1 MIPAGKFLRVAVLGA
16 ALSAITVVGASAA
29 SVGVGTVTAD
39 ALRLRESASTNSTIL
54 ATAPSGDTVVVLEDA
69 GNGWYKVDYKSIE
82 GYMSGEYLDV
92 QKTADVKIGYG
103 KVNAGGSTL
112 NMRSGPGTSY
122 DRVATL
128 SDGTVVDIVGID
140 NGWYKVTYNGTTGYV
155 SSDYMITVKDS
166 AGSRGDG
173 TAVASSTSSLGQQIA
188 DYAQNFLG
196 CAYVWGGNGPTSFD
210 CSGFTKYVYAQ
221 FGYTL
226 NRTATDQ
233 LANGVAV
240 TKDQL
245 QPGDLVF
252 FNSGYTS
259 KPVSH
264 VGIYIGGGKFIH
276 ASTNAYVVQI
286 DDLSSGY
293 YSRVYVY
300 GRRIV

>member
-16 ALSAITVVGASAA
+16 ALSAITVAGASAA

-39 ALRLRESASTNSTIL
+39 ALRLRESASTDSTIL
-54 ATAPSGDTVVVLEDA
+54 ATAPSGDTVVVLADA
-69 GNGWYKVDYKSIE
+69 GNGWYKVDYNSIE

-92 QKTADVKIGYG
+92 QATADVKIGYG
-103 KVNAGGSTL
+103 KVSTGGSTL
-112 NMRSGPGTSY
+112 NMRSGPATSY
-122 DRVATL
+122 SRVATL
-128 SDGTVVDIVGID
+128 SDGAVVDIVGID
-140 NGWYKVTYNGTTGYV
+140 NGWYKVTYNGATGYV

-173 TAVASSTSSLGQQIA
+173 TAVSSNASLGQQIV

-196 CAYVWGGNGPTSFD
+196 CAYVWGGNGPSSFD
-210 CSGFTKYVYAQ
+210 CSGFTKYVYSH

-264 VGIYIGGGKFIH
+264 VGIYIGNGKFIH
-276 ASTNAYVVQI
+276 ASTNAYMVQI

-300 GRRIV
+300 GRHII